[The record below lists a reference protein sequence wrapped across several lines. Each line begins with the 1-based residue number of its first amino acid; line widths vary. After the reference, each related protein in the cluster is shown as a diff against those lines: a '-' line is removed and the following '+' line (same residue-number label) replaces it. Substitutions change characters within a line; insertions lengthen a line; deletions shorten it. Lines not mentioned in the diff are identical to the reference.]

1 MKKFVSA
8 ALATLAVVGSTVA
21 AVPAQAHPFGG
32 AGWHGAGWHGGGW
45 GGGGGALVAGI
56 AGLAVGAAIADH
68 GRPYYRGP
76 GYYYGGPGCWTQ
88 SRWDPYFGGYVPVR
102 VCS

>member
-8 ALATLAVVGSTVA
+8 ALATLAVVGSAVA

-32 AGWHGAGWHGGGW
+32 GGWHGGGW

-68 GRPYYRGP
+68 GRPYY
-76 GYYYGGPGCWTQ
+76 YGGPTCWTQ
-88 SRWDPYFGGYVPVR
+88 PQWNPYYGGYVPVR
-102 VCS
+102 ICN